1 MSDSAAKQIQASV
14 VGAEARCVHLSLHES
29 YTAVL
34 TTYAA
39 HGRREV
45 ASKFDAAGATI
56 AAAVTASS
64 ERVGPSMKVAALWIV
79 HCFASDVI
87 CCDPVVK
94 RLIMHVISDLTQM
107 SPSIDISM
115 VKSFEDYEKMRLDK
129 Y

>member
-1 MSDSAAKQIQASV
+1 MADTPRTSAAKQIQASV
-14 VGAEARCVHLSLHES
+14 VGAEARWVHLSLRES

-34 TTYAA
+34 TYAA
-39 HGRREV
+39 HGRLEV

-87 CCDPVVK
+87 VVT
-94 RLIMHVISDLTQM
+94 RW
-107 SPSIDISM
+107 
-115 VKSFEDYEKMRLDK
+115 
-129 Y
+129 